1 MAIFSTY
8 NARIAGISACVP
20 KKEIS
25 NEEYTWV
32 SDKERNALI
41 KTVGVETKRVVSK
54 GTSTS
59 DLCYVAAEKLIG
71 ELSWNKSEIDV
82 LIFISQSKDYLIP
95 HNSAIL
101 QDRLGLSTNCM
112 AFDIGLG
119 CSSFVYGLSVINSML
134 SAGHLKK
141 GLLLMGDISSLGSY
155 RDKSTYP
162 LFGDAG
168 TATAVEYKQDASEMH
183 FNLQTDGAGYDAII
197 IPDGGMRNPTN
208 KKSLDYKKIDKGI
221 IRNNLQIVLN
231 GIEIFNFSL
240 REVSPNIL
248 ALLGKLEKSVDDFD
262 YFILHQANKLMNNS
276 IRMKLKADKTKF
288 PLSLTKYGN
297 TSSATI
303 PLTMVTEINNPL
315 QTQKLNLVLS
325 GFGVGLSWGS
335 VVVETDQIVC
345 PDVYFYEDQINQLN
359 KNRYHFRVK

>member
-8 NARIAGISACVP
+8 NTRIAGISACVP

-25 NEEYTWV
+25 NEDYTWV
-32 SDKERNALI
+32 SEKERNALI

-59 DLCYVAAEKLIG
+59 DLCYVASEKLIS
-71 ELSWNKSEIDV
+71 ELNWNKSEIDV
-82 LIFISQSKDYLIP
+82 VIFISQSKDYLIP

-101 QDRLGLSTNCM
+101 QDRLGLSTSCM

-119 CSSFVYGLSVINSML
+119 CSSFVYGLSVINSLL
-134 SAGHLKK
+134 SAGQLKK

-168 TATAVEYKQDASEMH
+168 TATAVEYHSGSSEMH
-183 FNLQTDGAGYDAII
+183 FNLQTDGTGYDAII
-197 IPDGGMRNPTN
+197 IPDGGMRNPTT
-208 KKSLDYKKIDKGI
+208 KKSLDYRKIDKGI

-231 GIEIFNFSL
+231 GIEVFNFSL
-240 REVSPNIL
+240 REVTPNIL
-248 ALLGKLEKSVDDFD
+248 TLLNKLEKTVDDYD

-288 PLSLTKYGN
+288 PLSLAKYGN

-303 PLTMVTEINNPL
+303 PLTMVTEINKPL
-315 QTQKLNLVLS
+315 QSQRLKLVLS

-335 VVVETDQIVC
+335 VVLETDQIVC
-345 PDVYFYEDQINQLN
+345 PEIYIYEDQIQYLN
-359 KNRYHFRVK
+359 KKRYHYKVK